1 MTRRFFGSLLFMLAS
16 VTSTLAQPA
25 PPPDRAADAPDG
37 GTLAVTSASA
47 SEVCGGECPFPCCA
61 SGSTAGYRFWLS
73 GEYLLWWT
81 KDESCPPLVT
91 SSPTGTPFS
100 NAGILGVPTTS
111 VLFGGSNLDSSSNSG
126 GRLTAG
132 LWLGEERAFGVEGG
146 GFLLEKRSE
155 IFTAASDAAGST
167 ILARPF
173 TSAITG
179 DETKLQVAFPGAF
192 AGGVAAASSSRLWGA
207 EGNLVACLDSSSH
220 GSLDLLAGFRY
231 LDLDGDLRIQSATT
245 VLPGGVIGF
254 NGEPVLAPNGVAIA
268 DHFGAH
274 NHFYGGQVGLRGGYT
289 WGRLGVDGSVKVA
302 LGTNHEVVA
311 IDGSTSL
318 LTPNGVAGTVNGGLL
333 ALPTNSGRTS
343 HDEFSAVPEVGL
355 HVRFQITERL
365 SAQVGYNFLYWS
377 DVVRPGD
384 QVSRSVN
391 LTQLPTSA
399 AFGPLAGPAQPAAL
413 FRQTDFWAQGID
425 FGLAFH
431 Y

>member
-1 MTRRFFGSLLFMLAS
+1 MRSFSSWLAPLLPWPSQARPWPR
-16 VTSTLAQPA
+16 QPA
-25 PPPDRAADAPDG
+25 THG
-37 GTLAVTSASA
+37 GTVAATGGSA
-47 SEVCGGECPFPCCA
+47 SEVYDGGFPGLA
-61 SGSTAGYRFWLS
+61 SESTAGSRFWLS

-81 KDESCPPLVT
+81 KGDRVPPLVT
-91 SSPTGTPFS
+91 SSPTGTPFGS
-100 NAGILGVPTTS
+100 AGVLGERTTS

-132 LWLGEERAFGVEGG
+132 LWLGEDRAFGVEGS
-146 GFLLEKRSE
+146 GFLLEKQSAT
-155 IFTAASDAAGST
+155 FTAASDAAGST

-173 TSAITG
+173 TSVLTG
-179 DETKLQVAFPGAF
+179 NETTLLVAFPGAF
-192 AGGVAAASSSRLWGA
+192 GGGVAASSSSRLWGA

-220 GSLDLLAGFRY
+220 RSLDLLAGFRY

-245 VLPGGVIGF
+245 VLPAGVIGF

-274 NHFYGGQVGLRGGYT
+274 NHFCGGQVGLRGGYT

-302 LGTNHEVVA
+302 LGATRESVA
-311 IDGSTSL
+311 IDGTTSL

-333 ALPTNSGRTS
+333 ALPTNSGRSS
-343 HDEFSAVPEVGL
+343 HDEFSVVPEVGM

-365 SAQVGYNFLYWS
+365 SAHVGYNFLYWS

-391 LTQLPTSA
+391 LTLLPASA
-399 AFGPLAGPAQPAAL
+399 VFGPLAGPAQPAAL

-425 FGLAFH
+425 FGLAFR